1 MGSFDKAFKS
11 KARVHR
17 ERVNVL
23 KKGFLE
29 RKKDYKVRAKEFNRR
44 EGVLT
49 KLRQKAL
56 DKNPNEFYFHMK
68 RSKLVDGVHYDTRN
82 DDEELAPEEMK
93 LMQSQDLNYINY
105 KRAIDAKK
113 IEKLQSEL
121 HFIDSVDKPKN
132 KHIFFVDNEKEKQRF
147 NFAEKMKVDSELLD
161 MGFNMA
167 NPSSLGSVTLE
178 DIEASAQVKAI
189 KYRRLENK
197 VAREQ
202 FLKSLSGKM
211 QTKKALL
218 NKKESAKKVKKGT
231 ADSPAVYK
239 WKTERKK

>member
-44 EGVLT
+44 EHVLT

-68 RSKLVDGVHYDTRN
+68 RSKLVDGVHYDIRN
-82 DDEELAPEEMK
+82 DDEELAPEEAK
-93 LMQSQDLNYINY
+93 LMQTQDLNYINY
-105 KRAIDAKK
+105 KRAIDAKR

-121 HFIDSVDKPKN
+121 HFIDR
-132 KHIFFVDNEKEKQRF
+132 EKKRF
-147 NFAEKMKVDSELLD
+147 NFAEKMKVDSELLE
-161 MGFNMA
+161 MGFNIA
-167 NPSSLGSVTLE
+167 NPSAIGSVSLE
-178 DIEASAQVKAI
+178 DIESSAQVKAT

-202 FLKSLSGKM
+202 FLKTLSGKM

-231 ADSPAVYK
+231 ADAPPVITTAYSAAGFQSDVGA
-239 WKTERKK
+239 